1 MAHAERE
8 RRAEAIRV
16 ARARY
21 RLTQEAIAQQAG
33 LDQATISKA
42 EAGRAR
48 DSTYDAI
55 ATAID
60 ELTGVTP

>member
-1 MAHAERE
+1 MAQAERE

-16 ARARY
+16 ARARH

-48 DSTYDAI
+48 ESTYDAI
-55 ATAID
+55 AAAID
-60 ELTGVTP
+60 ELVGVTP